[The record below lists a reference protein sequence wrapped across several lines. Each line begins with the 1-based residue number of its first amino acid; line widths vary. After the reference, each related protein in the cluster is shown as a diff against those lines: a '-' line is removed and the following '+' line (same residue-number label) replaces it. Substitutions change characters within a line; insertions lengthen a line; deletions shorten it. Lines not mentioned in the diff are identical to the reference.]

1 MLFTPQVLLLTGEK
15 MEVAS
20 NYAYGGGAPAGT
32 VAVDLDADFDPKTDI
47 AWDQD
52 AEDVS
57 FAAIGNYQWSFA
69 GGKDYGGASSIDG
82 TNALKVNVGDLSSWL
97 RSPC

>member
-1 MLFTPQVLLLTGEK
+1 

-32 VAVDLDADFDPKTDI
+32 VTVDLDADFDPKTDI

-52 AEDVS
+52 AEDVP
-57 FAAIGNYQWSFA
+57 
-69 GGKDYGGASSIDG
+69 
-82 TNALKVNVGDLSSWL
+82 LLLSVTISGPL
-97 RSPC
+97 LVV